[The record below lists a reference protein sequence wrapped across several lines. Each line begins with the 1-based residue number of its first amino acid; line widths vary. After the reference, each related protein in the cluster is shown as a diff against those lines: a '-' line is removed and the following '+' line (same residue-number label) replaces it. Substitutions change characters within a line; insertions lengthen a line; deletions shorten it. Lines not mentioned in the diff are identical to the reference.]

1 MSLPDWI
8 YRMLPVVYLVIGFIV
23 VSKMDS
29 PVGTASGVLLGITGV
44 IIWKMRVDYRREI
57 RREIFE
63 TIDTLDRHNG
73 AAAGT
78 SRKAESTAKKAPR
91 NRNRGTR
98 AAAHFNR

>member
-1 MSLPDWI
+1 MFLPDWI
-8 YRMLPVVYLVIGFIV
+8 YRMLPAAYLVIGLIV

-29 PVGTASGVLLGITGV
+29 PVGTASGVLLALAGV

-57 RREIFE
+57 HREIFE

-78 SRKAESTAKKAPR
+78 SGKAESVRKRA
-91 NRNRGTR
+91 TR
-98 AAAHFNR
+98 A